1 MILLFD
7 ILSDYVVSLV
17 GWYRVMRLGW
27 GITRVMKKG
36 MPNEPCFIDW

>member
-27 GITRVMKKG
+27 GN
-36 MPNEPCFIDW
+36 NEGDEEGNAQ